1 VSSSVASVAGGASTS
16 YGFYPSLYTTNGSH
30 FCDRSAEWPSGQQD
44 QPSDAEA
51 TKQRLDNAAK

>member
-1 VSSSVASVAGGASTS
+1 VIGQ
-16 YGFYPSLYTTNGSH
+16 PSGH
-30 FCDRSAEWPSGQQD
+30 QGQQD